1 MSELTVGR
9 LDDDIVRRLRLR
21 ATANNTSVEM
31 EHRTILEQALRP
43 QTVNFWF
50 RADTLRKETQGHAAS
65 DCCAA
70 ISERRQRPG
79 MG

>member
-1 MSELTVGR
+1 MSKLTVGR

-50 RADTLRKETQGHAAS
+50 RADTLRNETRTRQAS
-65 DCCAA
+65 DCCLP
-70 ISERRQRPG
+70 IRERRQRPG